1 MKKGWFFL
9 FRTVVVALLVLVAS
23 SLSARQ
29 NKPEFVPG
37 QLLIKFKNELS
48 TAQIQS
54 TFAAAG
60 IQQTDY
66 MAEIG
71 VYLCRITKDV
81 EVHAAVEECKKDP
94 NVLYAE
100 PNYIYRTSTPRG
112 TPNDP
117 RFDSLWG
124 MNNSSDAD
132 IDAPEAWDKQ
142 TGSRDVLVAIIDTGI
157 DYNHEDLRDNIWR
170 NPGESGNGKE
180 NNGVDD
186 DSNGFVDDVYGWD
199 FAADDNDPMDDNGH
213 GTHVAGTV
221 GAVGNNGTGVVGV
234 NWQVRMM
241 ALKFLD
247 SQGSGTT
254 DNAVKAILYA
264 ADNGAIIQSN
274 SWGGGGASQALQDA
288 IAYARDKNSLFIA
301 AAGNNGTD
309 NDISPNYPSNYDVE
323 NVVAVAASDNTDRRA
338 EFSNYGKKTVDLFA
352 PGVDI
357 LSCQPGNRYQSL
369 SGTSMAT
376 PHVSGVAALVAAQY
390 PGLTYR
396 QLMIRVLG
404 SVDRKANYSSTTVTG
419 GRLNADK
426 ALSTAPIVA
435 LVTRMDDTD
444 DTAGPYVIT
453 AEAVDDGSIASMTLS
468 YTIND
473 GAAQTLNM
481 AREAGDRYRAE
492 IPGQSL
498 ETTIAY
504 YVEATDDGGA
514 TTRSRSHSFKIT
526 SRRPICGG
534 LLFTLPS
541 VGGTHWGQ
549 GALVLANLLFLLLVV
564 RMFGRRRLAV
574 RIK

>member
-1 MKKGWFFL
+1 MKKGL
-9 FRTVVVALLVLVAS
+9 FSLNWTVVTACAVFIVS
-23 SLSARQ
+23 TLSAQ
-29 NKPEFVPG
+29 QKEPEYVPG

-48 TAQIQS
+48 TAQVQS
-54 TFAAAG
+54 TFSAAG

-66 MAEIG
+66 LAEIG
-71 VYLCRITKDV
+71 VYLCTITEDL
-81 EVHAAVEECKKDP
+81 EVHAAVEACKKDP

-100 PNYIYRTSTPRG
+100 PNYIYRISG

-117 RFDSLWG
+117 RYDSLWG
-124 MNNSSDAD
+124 LNNSSDSD

-142 TGSRDVLVAIIDTGI
+142 TGSREVLVAIIDTGV
-157 DYNHEDLRDNIWR
+157 DYNHEDLKENMWR
-170 NPGESGNGKE
+170 NPGESGDGKE
-180 NNGVDD
+180 NNGIDD
-186 DSNGFVDDVYGWD
+186 DGNGFIDDVYGWD

-213 GTHVAGTV
+213 GTHVAGTI
-221 GAVGNNGTGVVGV
+221 GAVGNNNTGVVGV
-234 NWQVRMM
+234 NWQVKMM

-247 SQGSGTT
+247 SRGSGTT

-288 IAYARDKNSLFIA
+288 IAYARDKNSLFVA

-376 PHVSGVAALVAAQY
+376 PHVSGVAALVAAQF

-404 SVDRKANYSSTTVTG
+404 SVDRKANYSSTSVTG

-426 ALSTAPIVA
+426 ALTTAPVVA
-435 LVTRMDDTD
+435 LVTRHEDTD
-444 DTAGPYVIT
+444 DTAGPYVVS
-453 AEAVDDGSIASMTLS
+453 AEAVDDGSIASMILT

-473 GAAQTLNM
+473 GAAQTLTM
-481 AREAGDRYRAE
+481 QRGAADRYSAE

-504 YVEATDDGGA
+504 YVEATDDQG
-514 TTRSRSHSFKIT
+514 TSTRSRSYSFKIT
-526 SRRPICGG
+526 NKRPICGG
-534 LLFTLPS
+534 LLFTLQSPPGS
-541 VGGTHWGQ
+541 AWQNGL
-549 GALVLANLLFLLLVV
+549 LVLANLLFLLWVV
-564 RMFGRRRLAV
+564 RVFGRKRLFVWNRR
-574 RIK
+574 